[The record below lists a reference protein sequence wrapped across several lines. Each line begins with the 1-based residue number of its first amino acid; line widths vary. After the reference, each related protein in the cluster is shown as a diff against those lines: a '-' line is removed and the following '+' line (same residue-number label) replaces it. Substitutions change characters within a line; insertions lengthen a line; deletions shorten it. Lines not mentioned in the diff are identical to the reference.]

1 MLGVQRVKDVGIPI
15 ELKFC
20 TLAMST
26 STGASLIPTW
36 SRVSLVLDC
45 GGLWKSTGLIGS
57 IPGGWMSTWWCELSS

>member
-1 MLGVQRVKDVGIPI
+1 
-15 ELKFC
+15 
-20 TLAMST
+20 MST
-26 STGASLIPTW
+26 STGASLTPTW